1 VQILQVLECFC
12 KHLKTDACAQQDV
25 LVLLALDV
33 ALGLLTVAEAQR
45 NLSVG
50 IGGNDDMRQLL
61 GETDVFGYVDEG
73 L

>member
-1 VQILQVLECFC
+1 M
-12 KHLKTDACAQQDV
+12 TDACAQQDI

-33 ALGLLTVAEAQR
+33 ALGWLTVAEAQR
-45 NLSVG
+45 NVFVG
-50 IGGNDDMRQLL
+50 IGGDDDMRQLL